1 MEYINKVELA
11 GNVVSCRKQDVATT
25 QVAYFTLQTAR
36 DFASRSGETVVD
48 YDRHNCVAWQS
59 DKINLSKVKEGS
71 TLHIEG
77 RLKYT
82 TYTTPEGITEKIA
95 NIAVSKIY

>member
-11 GNVVSCRKQDVATT
+11 GNVISCRKQDVANT

-36 DFASRSGETVVD
+36 DFASSTGATIVD
-48 YDRHNCVAWQS
+48 YDKHSCVAWQS
-59 DKINLSKVKEGS
+59 DKINLSKIKEGG

-77 RLKYT
+77 RLKYII
-82 TYTTPEGITEKIA
+82 YTTPEGTTEKIT